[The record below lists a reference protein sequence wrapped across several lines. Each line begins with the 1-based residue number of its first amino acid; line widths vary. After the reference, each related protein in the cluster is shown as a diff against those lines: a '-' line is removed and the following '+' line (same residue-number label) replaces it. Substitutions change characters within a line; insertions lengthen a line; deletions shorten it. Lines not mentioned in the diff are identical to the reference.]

1 MVCAS
6 EGNSQP
12 TSRKTMT
19 ASFITET
26 VDQELQLTELQNIN
40 GGTLPLWL
48 AWGLGAATGAMGK
61 HIYDHRECL
70 ADTLHDL
77 ISAEDDG
84 GDNKGANSTSSR

>member
-1 MVCAS
+1 
-6 EGNSQP
+6 
-12 TSRKTMT
+12 MT
-19 ASFITET
+19 ASFIAET

-40 GGTLPLWL
+40 GGTLPFWL

-77 ISAEDDG
+77 ISAEDDA
-84 GDNKGANSTSSR
+84 GDNKGGNSTSSR